1 MTNNADKPARPFVEP
16 IQLCTVNECL
26 SKREELAATM
36 NHDATV
42 ISFDDE
48 ESIVA
53 FLGIQGWVYSQ
64 YSAIDLSFKLEAKL
78 RVMRADALLSELA
91 KEDV

>member
-53 FLGIQGWVYSQ
+53 FLGIQGGV

>member
-1 MTNNADKPARPFVEP
+1 MNNADKPANDWVDVLAEG
-16 IQLCTVNECL
+16 L
-26 SKREELAATM
+26 SKREHLAATM

-78 RVMRADALLSELA
+78 RVMRADALLEELA
-91 KEDV
+91 KEKEK